1 MKFVKKHIN
10 LQDERYRILRL
21 VNRFEVRGF
30 FLGISLISILVI
42 WPHKTM
48 AGMDFFSIAE
58 NATIMYDAPSVKS
71 GKLFVASSNFPVEAV
86 VNVEGW
92 TKVRD
97 SSGSLAWVEK
107 KALSEQRFV
116 IVTVPMADIYQL
128 ADETSELVFQAQK
141 SVVMEWLNSD
151 IPGWIKV
158 RHRDGQSGYIKANQV
173 WGA

>member
-1 MKFVKKHIN
+1 MHKY
-10 LQDERYRILRL
+10 LQNKRDRILRL
-21 VNRFEVRGF
+21 MDESDIRDFV
-30 FLGISLISILVI
+30 LGISLIVMLVT
-42 WPHKTM
+42 WPHKSV
-48 AGMDFFSIAE
+48 AGIDFLSIAE

-71 GKLFVASSNFPVEAV
+71 GKLFVASSNLPVEAV

-92 TKVRD
+92 AKVRD
-97 SSGSLAWVEK
+97 SSGGLAWVEK

-116 IVTVPMADIYQL
+116 IVTVPVADIFQL

-158 RHRDGQSGYIKANQV
+158 RHRDGQSGYIKTNQV